1 MCAAI
6 NTTEAATMR
15 SQLYICGCIAA
26 KTQPLLLRGPTSW
39 QRGLLYLWRTKQQ
52 QRSEGKLWLKK
63 AYLGT
68 NRTWWLQLLQLG
80 LPSPT
85 FIAVIGEELPRILGR
100 DVRNHRATCSLLI
113 NRKFKCFF
121 WNKFGFK
128 PGTLDLQETSLTTT
142 LQCHL
147 LVKAIQL
154 CIL

>member
-6 NTTEAATMR
+6 EAATMR
-15 SQLYICGCIAA
+15 SQLYNHGCSAA
-26 KTQPLLLRGPTSW
+26 KTQPLLLRSPTSW
-39 QRGLLYLWRTKQQ
+39 QRGLLYRWQTKQQ

-80 LPSPT
+80 LPSLT
-85 FIAVIGEELPRILGR
+85 FIAVIVEELPRILGP

-113 NRKFKCFF
+113 KLKRFF

-128 PGTLDLQETSLTTT
+128 PGTLDLQEISLTTT

-147 LVKAIQL
+147 LVKGIQL